1 MADCGDEADE
11 AGAQAEL
18 SDKEKKDIAVWF
30 LSNAPVGEISY
41 VAKDIRTLIGDDRL
55 YDMAATESFP
65 RHNKAHLLTLE
76 LPDRSGDVIITG
88 YGEIDK
94 NQYLEPRSAQ
104 VATVDH
110 IKQVCTG
117 LRPATDDELPSP
129 YIEEFR
135 YALDVELCK
144 YVAEAYPKGISAVY
158 CTRGKDIDG
167 PGNDF
172 DLVAIISASKKSP
185 QNFCNGSWRSTWT
198 FEFKDDTQLVDVKG
212 KIQVAAHYFEEG
224 NVQLNTKNEFND
236 STVFQSPE
244 DCAVQLTNIVRHHES
259 EYLQSLEASYL
270 HLPDSMFKDLRRKLP
285 VTRTLFPWHNTL
297 QFSIN
302 RDLSKELGIGK

>member
-1 MADCGDEADE
+1 MAECSDE
-11 AGAQAEL
+11 AQAEL

-41 VAKDIRTLIGDDRL
+41 VAKDIRALIGDDKL
-55 YDMAATESFP
+55 YDMAASEAFP
-65 RHNKAHLLTLE
+65 RHNKAHLLILE

-88 YGEIDK
+88 HGEIGK
-94 NQYLEPRSAQ
+94 NQYLEPRTAQ

-117 LRPATDDELPSP
+117 LRPAMDDELPSP

-172 DLVAIISASKKSP
+172 EFVAIISASKKSP
-185 QNFCNGSWRSTWT
+185 RNFCNGNWRSVWT
-198 FEFKDDTQLVDVKG
+198 FEFKDETQLVGVKG

-224 NVQLNTKNEFND
+224 NVQLDTKNEFND
-236 STVFQSPE
+236 STIFQSPE
-244 DCAVQLTNIVRHHES
+244 DCAVQLTNIVRHHEY
-259 EYLQSLEASYL
+259 EYFQSLEASYL
-270 HLPDSMFKDLRRKLP
+270 HLPDGMFKDLRRKLP
-285 VTRTLFPWHNTL
+285 ITRTLFPWHNTL
-297 QFSIN
+297 QFSVT
-302 RDLSKELGIGK
+302 RDISKELGIGK